1 MPLATAAAVFA
12 VSAAAVLDRDGSI
25 RSMLMSRGGHKA
37 MKDVGGMILLVG
49 EGSFTLHKT
58 ANVNTD
64 VYDSSPHHTFHC
76 PLKSSK
82 PQKFNHLVRVLCV
95 HQVPFCFSEAR
106 PEARTGR

>member
-1 MPLATAAAVFA
+1 
-12 VSAAAVLDRDGSI
+12 
-25 RSMLMSRGGHKA
+25 MLMSRGGHKA